1 MRTNSIGLAQSR
13 EWRKDRHVT
22 RLHMR
27 AGRLVAGGLALALIA
42 AGCGFGGD
50 DGGDSGDSN
59 TISFLVPQY
68 SDNTKKLW
76 DKIIADFEAKN
87 PDINVDLEMQSW
99 ENINDVVRTKLQSEE
114 TTPDILNID
123 AYASFAQDDLLYE
136 AKDVLSPDTVKDI
149 EPAFAENAS
158 LDGTMYGMP
167 LFASTR
173 ALFYNKDLFKQ
184 AGVQS
189 PPKTWDELMEAAKK
203 LSALDGVKGGYGMP
217 LGNEEAQA
225 ETSIWTFGAGGSW
238 GDTDELTIETD
249 ENLAGLEQMK
259 KMIDAGVTQDNPG
272 STQRTP
278 MLNVFMQGKLGMAEG
293 LPPIVGQIED
303 DYPDLDYGIS
313 PMPTQNGDPVTLGV
327 ADHLMAF
334 KKDGSKQD
342 AIRKFLDYFYSA
354 DVYSNFVKTEGF
366 IPITKSAGEKLSDDP
381 AIKPF
386 LSTLGKAQFYPS
398 NNPAWPAAQGA
409 LQTDV
414 GTIGQGADPAD
425 VLEKVKEAVERG
437 S

>member
-1 MRTNSIGLAQSR
+1 MTRGLKRS
-13 EWRKDRHVT
+13 
-22 RLHMR
+22 
-27 AGRLVAGGLALALIA
+27 GRLLAGGLALALVA

-50 DGGDSGDSN
+50 DEGGGGDSGDGT

-68 SDNTKKLW
+68 SDNTKPLW
-76 DKIIADFEAKN
+76 EEIIKGFEADN
-87 PDINVDLEMQSW
+87 PDISVDLEMQSW
-99 ENINDVVRTKLQSEE
+99 DNINDVVRTKLQSPD

-123 AYASFAQDDLLYE
+123 AYASFANDDLLYKAE
-136 AKDVLSPDTVKDI
+136 DVLSSETVDDI

-184 AGVQS
+184 AGIKT
-189 PPKTWDELMEAAKK
+189 PPKTWDELLTDAEK
-203 LSALDGVKGGYGMP
+203 LSKLDGVVGGYGMP

-238 GDTDELTIETD
+238 GDTDELTIDTD
-249 ENLAGLEQMK
+249 ENLAGVEQMQ
-259 KMIDAGVTQDNPG
+259 KMIDAGATQDDPG
-272 STQRTP
+272 ATDRTP
-278 MLNVFMQGKLGMAEG
+278 MLNVFMQGKIAMAEG
-293 LPPIVGQIED
+293 LPPIVGQIEA
-303 DYPDLDYGIS
+303 DYPDLNYGIA
-313 PMPTQNGDPVTLGV
+313 PIPTESGDSVTLGV

-334 KKDGSKQD
+334 DKGDSAKQD
-342 AIRKFLDYFYSA
+342 AIRSFLDYFYSA
-354 DVYSNFVKTEGF
+354 KVYANFVKTEGF
-366 IPITKSAGEKLSDDP
+366 IPITKSAGKELSDDP

-386 LSTLGKAQFYPS
+386 LATLSDAKFYPS

-409 LQTDV
+409 MQQQI

-425 VLEKVKEAVERG
+425 VLGKIAEAAESG